1 MGEERNLEKEIKE
14 LKILAIEDYGVA
26 SLESTFIALDAIR
39 EYERLHP
46 YTEKQEEAGETAN
59 NNTGS

>member
-1 MGEERNLEKEIKE
+1 MAEGRNLKKEIEE
-14 LKILAIEDYGVA
+14 LNILAIEDYGVA

-46 YTEKQEEAGETAN
+46 YIEKQEEAAETAN
-59 NNTGS
+59 K